1 MPKIIV
7 ENQKLFYALHKG
19 GDEAQVSLVLIHGA
33 AGSHLDW
40 PPEVRQLPHTAVFA
54 LDLPGH
60 GRSAG
65 PGQDNIEGYTAVVN
79 AFITQL
85 GLQHVVLLGHSMGGA
100 IVQELGHDQP
110 DWLAGLILLGTAAT
124 MPVSPAIL
132 NQIKTDYPAV
142 IDFLVKYQWA
152 RDVPDSLRELSRQ
165 RLAQNDTAVV
175 YGDFF
180 ACDQF
185 DARPYLAKIKLP
197 TLVIG
202 GTQDKMTPFAQ
213 SEHLAATIPHAELV
227 AIPDAGHFLALEQ
240 PAAVSTAV
248 GNFIAR
254 LNLSPAS

>member
-7 ENQKLFYALHKG
+7 ENQELFYALHRG

-40 PPEVRQLPHTAVFA
+40 PKEVRQLPHTAVVA

-60 GRSAG
+60 GRSVG
-65 PGQDNIEGYTAVVN
+65 PGRDSIEGYTAVVN

-85 GLQHVVLLGHSMGGA
+85 GLEKVVLLGHSMGGA
-100 IVQELGHDQP
+100 IAQKLGRDQP

-132 NQIKTDYPAV
+132 TQIETDYPAV
-142 IDFLVKYQWA
+142 IEFLVKYQWA
-152 RDVPDSLRELSRQ
+152 RDVPDALRELSRQ

-175 YGDFF
+175 YADFA
-180 ACDQF
+180 ACNQF
-185 DARPYLAKIKLP
+185 DARPYLAEIKVP
-197 TLVIG
+197 TLIIG
-202 GTQDKMTPFAQ
+202 GTKDKMTPFPE
-213 SEHLAATIPHAELV
+213 SEYLAATIPHAELV

-240 PAAVSTAV
+240 PEAVATAV
-248 GNFIAR
+248 GGFISR
-254 LNLSPAS
+254 L